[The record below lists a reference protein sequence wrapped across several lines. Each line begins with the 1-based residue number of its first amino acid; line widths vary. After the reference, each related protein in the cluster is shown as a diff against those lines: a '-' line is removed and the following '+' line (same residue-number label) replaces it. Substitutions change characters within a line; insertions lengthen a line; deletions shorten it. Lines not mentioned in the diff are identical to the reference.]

1 MNVKFNFKYGK
12 TIFLHNIFIKYRII
26 NRIPLYNKEF
36 LDFSLNFKFLKK
48 MAKQYKNLKPLYSKD
63 NKINDISPLIK
74 YSKIGSKKENKSNN
88 ENLVNDEIML
98 KY

>member
-1 MNVKFNFKYGK
+1 
-12 TIFLHNIFIKYRII
+12 
-26 NRIPLYNKEF
+26 
-36 LDFSLNFKFLKK
+36 

>member
-1 MNVKFNFKYGK
+1 MQKSKI
-12 TIFLHNIFIKYRII
+12 TIFK
-26 NRIPLYNKEF
+26 
-36 LDFSLNFKFLKK
+36 
-48 MAKQYKNLKPLYSKD
+48 
-63 NKINDISPLIK
+63 NKINDISPSIK

>member
-1 MNVKFNFKYGK
+1 M
-12 TIFLHNIFIKYRII
+12 II

-48 MAKQYKNLKPLYSKD
+48 MAKQCKNLKSLYLNH
-63 NKINDISPLIK
+63 NKINDISPSIK

-88 ENLVNDEIML
+88 ENLVNDENNVKIL
-98 KY
+98 RIIV